1 VTAAK
6 DSFAEWL
13 ARLRARD
20 DTAARELFERFA
32 YQLIALARG
41 RLAGA
46 LRHKVDPEDIVQS
59 AYKSFFRCHGEGKV
73 EVESWNSLWGLL
85 TLITLRKCA
94 DRAAYHRAECRD
106 LARETAAAPGAEA
119 ETPWPEAPGREPTP
133 FEAAALGETVER
145 LLAALD
151 EDERPIL
158 ELSLQGYTTQEISER
173 LGRAERTV
181 RRLREQIRTR
191 LQRMQTESS

>member
-1 VTAAK
+1 MLVSDAK

-20 DTAARELFERFA
+20 DTAARELFDRFA
-32 YQLIALARG
+32 CQLIALARG

-59 AYKSFFRCHGEGKV
+59 AYKSFFRSHGEGKV
-73 EVESWNSLWGLL
+73 ELESWNSLWGLL

-106 LARETAAAPGAEA
+106 LAREAAAEP

-133 FEAAALGETVER
+133 FEAVALGETVEQ

-158 ELSLQGYTTQEISER
+158 ELSLQGYTTQEISAR

-181 RRLREQIRTR
+181 RRLREQIRNR
-191 LQRMQTESS
+191 LERMQAESS